1 MNISPLLWFPAG
13 RFFVDGRIAV
23 AVVLLFLQATLI
35 FWPLAVSIARRQV
48 ARLSVERLL
57 TQLADA
63 HRPSGH
69 ADLPMKSFRKA
80 A

>member
-1 MNISPLLWFPAG
+1 
-13 RFFVDGRIAV
+13 
-23 AVVLLFLQATLI
+23 
-35 FWPLAVSIARRQV
+35 V